1 MRALISLV
9 LMIVTAILVVSYVSY
24 SPRSDFS
31 GRLWESHE
39 LILNQ
44 NENIAASD
52 GNRFISVKTQF
63 TLLFIGDG
71 KFTASMN
78 AIVEYKNGIIKSF
91 TQELVGSWVAQDDY
105 VDMSVETQRH
115 VDQQTVMGQ
124 QSEEEE
130 LIYSIDHY
138 ARMLLEQTYI
148 INYYKGNL
156 VLISSHIGGPIFTLT
171 EKKR

>member
-1 MRALISLV
+1 MRALIGLV
-9 LMIVTAILVVSYVSY
+9 LTIVAAIVTVSYVSY
-24 SPRSDFS
+24 SPEYEFS

-39 LILNQ
+39 VIFNQ
-44 NENIAASD
+44 NENIATID
-52 GNRFISVKTQF
+52 GGGFISIKTRF
-63 TLLFIGDG
+63 TVLFIDDG

-78 AIVEYKNGIIKSF
+78 AVVKYKNGIVKSF
-91 TQELVGSWVAQDDY
+91 TQELVGSWVTQDDY

-124 QSEEEE
+124 SGGED
-130 LIYSIDHY
+130 LNYSIDHY
-138 ARMLLEQTYI
+138 ARMLLAQTYI